1 MKKSKKAIALE
12 TTYNEKVEVMLF
24 LYKNGFYT
32 REKTLKEARTLT
44 DDFTTFL
51 GSALHF
57 NMISTKDFE
66 ALWHDNV
73 VEGEYNYSNLLDI
86 IYDMEV

>member
-1 MKKSKKAIALE
+1 MKKSQKALKLE
-12 TTYNEKVEVMLF
+12 KTYNERIEVMLY
-24 LYKNGFYT
+24 LYERGFYT
-32 REKTLKEARTLT
+32 RDKTLKEARTLT

-57 NMISTKDFE
+57 DMISMKDYE
-66 ALWHDNV
+66 ALWNDIV
-73 VEGEYNYSNLLDI
+73 VEGKYNYTNLLDI